1 MDGLFEI
8 KAGTFLICEMDRS
21 ETAIWLFADD
31 GGDERQQIRLL
42 VCSRVVDL
50 VITPPGRAGGLVL
63 LLHNAAFN
71 ARQR

>member
-1 MDGLFEI
+1 MDL
-8 KAGTFLICEMDRS
+8 S

-31 GGDERQQIRLL
+31 GGDERQQIRLQ
-42 VCSRVVDL
+42 VCSRVDDH
-50 VITPPGRAGGLVL
+50 VITPPPGRAGGLVL